1 MSNPY
6 LSPTYVRATLR
17 SLGLRPTRSMGQ
29 NFLVDPHILRQIV
42 QAAEL
47 APDNVVIEVGPGL
60 GVLTWE
66 LLQQAGHVI
75 AVELDQQLAAR
86 LHNEHSTP
94 GTLPNAIALQIIQGD
109 VLNLPPADLLQQ
121 ADALSPY
128 KVVANLPYAITSP
141 VLRHFLEN
149 MPRPQL
155 MVVLVQW
162 EVARRISA
170 APGDLSLLAHAIQM
184 YAQPEIV
191 ARVPANSFVPS
202 PAVDSAIL
210 RLHIRP
216 APAVAVPDINDF
228 FRILKAGFSQPRK
241 KLSNS
246 LPGGLKA
253 LGEPLPRDE
262 VIAALQAV
270 DVNPDRRAE
279 TVSLDEWARVYHVLR
294 QISS

>member
-1 MSNPY
+1 
-6 LSPTYVRATLR
+6 
-17 SLGLRPTRSMGQ
+17 MGQ

-47 APDNVVIEVGPGL
+47 APDDVVVEVGPGL

-66 LLQQAGHVI
+66 LLQQAGCVI

-86 LHNEHSTP
+86 LHDERSTP
-94 GTLPNAIALQIIQGD
+94 GILPNAAALRIIQGD
-109 VLNLPPADLLQQ
+109 VLDLPPADLLQQ
-121 ADALSPY
+121 AGTPSAY
-128 KVVANLPYAITSP
+128 KLVANLPYAITSP
-141 VLRHFLEN
+141 VLRHFLEQA
-149 MPRPQL
+149 PRPQQ

-170 APGDLSLLAHAIQM
+170 APGELSLLAHAIQM
-184 YAQPEIV
+184 YAIPEIV
-191 ARVPANSFVPS
+191 ARVPASSFVPA

-210 RLHIRP
+210 RLSIRS
-216 APAVAVPDINDF
+216 APAVAVPDMRDF
-228 FRILKAGFSQPRK
+228 FRVLKAGFSQPRK

-253 LGEPLPRDE
+253 QGEPLPRND
-262 VIAALQAV
+262 VVAALRAANV
-270 DVNPDRRAE
+270 DPNRRAE
-279 TVSLDEWARVYHVLR
+279 TVSLDEWAAVYRQLR

>member
-1 MSNPY
+1 MTNPY

-47 APDNVVIEVGPGL
+47 AQNDVVIEVGPGL

-66 LLQQAGHVI
+66 LLQQAGRVI

-86 LHNEHSTP
+86 LRDEYSTP
-94 GTLPNAIALQIIQGD
+94 GMLPNATALQIIQGD
-109 VLNLPPADLLQQ
+109 VLNLSPAELLQQ
-121 ADALSPY
+121 ADAPSAY

-141 VLRHFLEN
+141 VLRHFLEQA
-149 MPRPQL
+149 PRPQQ

-170 APGDLSLLAHAIQM
+170 APGELSLLAHAIQM
-184 YAQPEIV
+184 YAIPEIV
-191 ARVPANSFVPS
+191 ARVPASSFVPA

-210 RLHIRP
+210 RLNIRP
-216 APAVAVPDINDF
+216 APAVAVPDLHDF
-228 FRILKAGFSQPRK
+228 FRVLKAGFSQPRK

-253 LGEPLPRDE
+253 HGEPLPRDT
-262 VIAALQAV
+262 VVAALKAA
-270 DVNPDRRAE
+270 DIDPARRAE
-279 TVSLDEWARVYHVLR
+279 TVSLDEWAAVYRQLR
-294 QISS
+294 QISA